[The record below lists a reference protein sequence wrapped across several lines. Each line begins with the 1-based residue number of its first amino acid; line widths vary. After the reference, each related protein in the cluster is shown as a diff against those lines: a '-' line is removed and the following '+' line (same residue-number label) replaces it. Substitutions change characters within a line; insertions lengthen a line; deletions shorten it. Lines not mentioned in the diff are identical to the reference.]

1 MQRSRL
7 GESWFSAGC
16 HTWQGT
22 WIGLVIRL
30 DVDLALGQHL
40 RKFSLQ
46 LLILLVVGDCINR
59 STESSLET
67 REVNREK
74 NSQKKSGNTAG
85 ILEPTGNVGRKNV
98 KSQVGRNRKK
108 ARGKGTAGCS
118 AWNQL
123 WAGHLT
129 AAQRNVTQTEQWGDT
144 GKVQLQNVKATFTRK
159 KRLRFLLMLRH
170 ASWLKPCTLQMEIK
184 TEKLLGHDAVDSL
197 WPCCEEGSPNIQL
210 ALLLYHLKKRLLI
223 CFLISAQERRAAD
236 ICAPLGSSA
245 LPTVQQS
252 SMCSLK

>member
-1 MQRSRL
+1 MQRSWL

-85 ILEPTGNVGRKNV
+85 ILEPTGNTLREKKCKIISWKKQEKGKRKRH
-98 KSQVGRNRKK
+98 SR
-108 ARGKGTAGCS
+108 
-118 AWNQL
+118 
-123 WAGHLT
+123 
-129 AAQRNVTQTEQWGDT
+129 
-144 GKVQLQNVKATFTRK
+144 
-159 KRLRFLLMLRH
+159 ML
-170 ASWLKPCTLQMEIK
+170 C
-184 TEKLLGHDAVDSL
+184 V
-197 WPCCEEGSPNIQL
+197 
-210 ALLLYHLKKRLLI
+210 
-223 CFLISAQERRAAD
+223 
-236 ICAPLGSSA
+236 
-245 LPTVQQS
+245 
-252 SMCSLK
+252 